1 MSTPHTAPATA
12 STTAPLPLSA
22 STPLAQLVVDSR
34 CTLGEGVLWCERER
48 AVLWTDIHAARLWR
62 YRPHSGEVRSWRLP
76 DRLGSFALCE
86 SGRLLLALAKEIHIA
101 DLSADESGD
110 VLHTQALT
118 SVEPGQAHLRS
129 NDGRADRAGN
139 FVFGTLNE
147 DAARAPLGRFYQ
159 YSAKHGLR
167 ELDLGGVAIPN
178 SLCFGL
184 DGRSLYF
191 CDTRQ
196 GRIMRCDYD
205 ADAAGVG
212 RPEVFAEVE
221 LPATPDGAAI
231 DRHGR
236 LWSAQW
242 GAARVVC
249 YDHDGRIAR
258 HIDVPT
264 RHPSCVAFGGTDFD
278 TLYITTARED
288 LDADALAREPH
299 AGGLFAVRLDA
310 STGLPESRFD
320 DR

>member
-1 MSTPHTAPATA
+1 MN
-12 STTAPLPLSA
+12 PLPAASA
-22 STPLAQLVVDSR
+22 SDARIAANPIAASMPRLAVDSR
-34 CTLGEGVLWCERER
+34 CVLGEGVLWNERNR
-48 AVLWTDIHAARLWR
+48 TVLWTDIHSARLWR
-62 YRPHSGEVRSWRLP
+62 YQVDTSEVRSWRLP

-86 SGRLLLALAKEIHIA
+86 SGRLLLALAKQLCAA
-101 DLSADESGD
+101 DLDAHESGD
-110 VLHTQALT
+110 ALPVRT
-118 SVEPGQAHLRS
+118 LVAVESDRPNLRC

-159 YSAKHGLR
+159 YSARHGLR

-184 DGRSLYF
+184 DGRCLYF
-191 CDTRQ
+191 CDTLA

-205 ADAAGVG
+205 ADAAHVG
-212 RPEVFAEVE
+212 KPEVFAIVE
-221 LPATPDGAAI
+221 SPASPDGAAI

-249 YDHDGRIAR
+249 YDRDGRVVQ
-258 HIDVPT
+258 HIDLPT
-264 RHPSCVAFGGTDFD
+264 CQPSCIAFGGADLD
-278 TLYITTARED
+278 TAYVTTARED
-288 LDADALAREPH
+288 LDDETLMREPH
-299 AGGLFAVRLDA
+299 AGGLFAVSFGA
-310 STGLPESRFD
+310 PTGLPESRFD